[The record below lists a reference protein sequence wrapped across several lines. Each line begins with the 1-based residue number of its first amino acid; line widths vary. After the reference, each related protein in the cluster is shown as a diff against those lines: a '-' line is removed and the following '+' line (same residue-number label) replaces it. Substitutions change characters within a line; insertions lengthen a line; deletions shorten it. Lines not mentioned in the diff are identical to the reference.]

1 MCSSTGSEVRE
12 RKRLLPRLSDPIWQ
26 SIIIGAVALFIEIII
41 RRPPGLL
48 GIAGGPDVYWA
59 QHWARNYSTG
69 FQRRALLGEMQSLFY
84 IDSSDYRMI
93 TMFSWASSLALYV
106 TIVAAILKVL
116 GEIHAPIRSAL
127 LAIVLISP
135 ATTGL
140 IVETTG
146 DPLQILLAVYFGLI
160 FFVFGCW
167 REPLSNSAIA
177 VTIFGGFGIASTL
190 VHEASLFFTLPCTL
204 IIAFWRKS
212 KPASGALISHSLGAG
227 LTVGFVLWA
236 TERPD
241 AVSSIPLIHI
251 GSESIVGAGG
261 FLASSF
267 SSLLAQET
275 SRLFGQGVCGYF
287 AWSSTLSSS
296 LLLPIFL
303 IYLFI
308 SACGASGAGTRLRS
322 AVLLLIIAAAP
333 ASLASDISV
342 LTIGYLACFFLLPAV
357 LSFRVITYCV
367 VNRTSK
373 VRCYRLCPIFAA
385 LVLFS
390 TPLYVIAGDWGR
402 FLSYSFV
409 SSMILCSMSPDTSR
423 LKLPP
428 ISTPS
433 ISPLIGAGLIIAG
446 LTATPLLDSYRWQG
460 LKQVMPIFVVASVII
475 AIVLLV
481 KELDY
486 WDRWQAGGDGDGI
499 EERAK

>member
-1 MCSSTGSEVRE
+1 M
-12 RKRLLPRLSDPIWQ
+12 
-26 SIIIGAVALFIEIII
+26 
-41 RRPPGLL
+41 L
-48 GIAGGPDVYWA
+48 GIAGGPDMYWA

-69 FQRRALLGEMQSLFY
+69 FQRRAFLGEMQRLFY
-84 IDSSDYRMI
+84 IDSSDYLII

-106 TIVAAILKVL
+106 TVVAAILKVL
-116 GEIHAPIRSAL
+116 GEIQAPIRSAL

-146 DPLQILLAVYFGLI
+146 DPLQILLVVYFGLLC
-160 FFVFGCW
+160 FVFGCW
-167 REPLSNSAIA
+167 REPLLTSAIA
-177 VTIFGGFGIASTL
+177 ATIFGGFGIASTL
-190 VHEASLFFTLPCTL
+190 VHEASVFFTLPCTL

-212 KPASGALISHSLGAG
+212 RPAFAALISHTLGAG

-251 GSESIVGAGG
+251 GSEGIARAE
-261 FLASSF
+261 FLASNF
-267 SSLLAQET
+267 SSLLANEMN
-275 SRLFGQGVCGYF
+275 RLFGQGVCGYF

-308 SACGASGAGTRLRS
+308 SACGASGAATRLRS
-322 AVLLLIIAAAP
+322 AVLLFIIAAAP

-342 LTIGYLACFFLLPAV
+342 RTIGYLACFFLLPAV
-357 LSFRVITYCV
+357 LIFRITTYCV

-373 VRCYRLCPIFAA
+373 VRCYQLFPVFAA

-402 FLSYSFV
+402 FLSYSLF
-409 SSMILCSMSPDTSR
+409 SSMILCSLSTETSK

-428 ISTPS
+428 ISIPA

-446 LTATPLLDSYRWQG
+446 LTATPLLDGYRWQG
-460 LKQVMPIFVVASVII
+460 LKPVMPIFVVASVLI
-475 AIVLLV
+475 AIAILL
-481 KELDY
+481 KELDC
-486 WDRWQAGGDGDGI
+486 WGQWQAGGDGDSV
-499 EERAK
+499 EE

>member
-1 MCSSTGSEVRE
+1 MCSTGSEVRE
-12 RKRLLPRLSDPIWQ
+12 RKRLIPRLSEPIWQ
-26 SIIIGAVALFIEIII
+26 PVTIGAVALFIEIII
-41 RRPPGLL
+41 RRPPGMF
-48 GIAGGPDVYWA
+48 GIVGGPDLYWA
-59 QHWARNYSTG
+59 LHWAPNYSNG
-69 FQRRALLGEMQSLFY
+69 FKRRALLGEMERLFN
-84 IDSSDYRMI
+84 IDSSDYRII
-93 TMFSWASSLALYV
+93 TMFSWASTLALYV
-106 TIVAAILKVL
+106 TVVAAILKVL
-116 GEIHAPIRSAL
+116 GEIQAPIRSAL

-146 DPLQILLAVYFGLI
+146 DPLQILLAVYFALI
-160 FFVFGCW
+160 CFVFGCW
-167 REPLSNSAIA
+167 REPLSNPAIA
-177 VTIFGGFGIASTL
+177 ATIFGGFGIASTL
-190 VHEASLFFTLPCTL
+190 VHEASVFFTLPCTL

-212 KPASGALISHSLGAG
+212 KPAFAALISHSLGAG
-227 LTVGFVLWA
+227 LTLGFVVWA

-241 AVSSIPLIHI
+241 AVSSTLIHI
-251 GSESIVGAGG
+251 GSESIVSADGW
-261 FLASSF
+261 LVSSF
-267 SSLLAQET
+267 SSLLAEQT
-275 SRLFGQGVCGYF
+275 SRLFGQGIRGYF

-322 AVLLLIIAAAP
+322 AILLLIIAASP
-333 ASLASDISV
+333 ASLASDV
-342 LTIGYLACFFLLPAV
+342 LVRTIGYLACFFLLPAA
-357 LSFRVITYCV
+357 LIFRVTSYCV

-373 VRCYRLCPIFAA
+373 ARCYQLFPVFAA

-402 FLSYSFV
+402 FLSYSLF
-409 SSMILCSMSPDTSR
+409 SSMILCSMSSETSKI
-423 LKLPP
+423 KLPP
-428 ISTPS
+428 ISIPA

-475 AIVLLV
+475 AIALLL
-481 KELDY
+481 KELDC
-486 WDRWQAGGDGDGI
+486 WSQWQAGEDGDSV